1 MINGYKWECH
11 SINRAAII
19 DLELVFRSKKCGS
32 LNVPIFHITQP
43 KSVYGQCHGYFFRWC
58 PIFPKWDSYQPL
70 KKCGLRYH
78 RFASRVRKLW
88 RRRFRHSHSIL
99 APLGSPVML
108 EQRSSKARC
117 GGMALLE
124 QFQQKNNYIQLLYI
138 LIEGSLQ
145 SNFREYGQMK
155 QQRWEQSEK
164 RKSQK
169 KEDQCA
175 RKGRGVVKHCVFPI
189 FCGSGGSK

>member
-1 MINGYKWECH
+1 MINGYKWDCH

-19 DLELVFRSKKCGS
+19 DLELVFRSKKCG
-32 LNVPIFHITQP
+32 
-43 KSVYGQCHGYFFRWC
+43 
-58 PIFPKWDSYQPL
+58 
-70 KKCGLRYH
+70 LRYH
-78 RFASRVRKLW
+78 RFASGVRKLW

-99 APLGSPVML
+99 APLGYPNAAGAA
-108 EQRSSKARC
+108 K
-117 GGMALLE
+117 
-124 QFQQKNNYIQLLYI
+124 FQQSTVWWDGFTWAVPTKNNYIQLLYI

-145 SNFREYGQMK
+145 SNFRQYGQMK